1 MTIRFDLSPDMEA
14 RLLAEART
22 QGLPLEQVAEQ
33 LLKEA
38 LADRAPYP
46 DKMSVEGFHRMLGAM
61 AEGAE
66 TLRDLPTESFSRE
79 SFYEDPLNGRNTVPR
94 R

>member
-1 MTIRFDLSPDMEA
+1 MTIRFDLSPDVET
-14 RLLAEART
+14 RLIAEARA
-22 QGLPLEQVAEQ
+22 QGLPLEQVAER

-38 LADRAPYP
+38 LADRSQYR
-46 DKMSVEGFHRMLGAM
+46 DKMTVEEFRRMLSAM

-66 TLRDLPTESFSRE
+66 RLQDLPTESFSRE
-79 SFYEDPLNGRNTVPR
+79 SFYEDPLDGRNTVSR